1 MSQEITMQGFD
12 DLQRRFD
19 KVIREESKKRRQIH
33 LKLNDLMKEQVDD
46 EILDSGLRD
55 RHGKVRSWQ
64 GKFPGSGGGYAAVR
78 AISGKNEYGYA
89 YGYITNALEN
99 GHRVRRSY
107 RLGYVSKSRRFTVEG
122 YGFYDNARFMLKT
135 WSRMGAE
142 ELAEWVRD
150 VLEGRET

>member
-1 MSQEITMQGFD
+1 MSQEVTLRGFD

-19 KVIREESKKRRQIH
+19 KVIREESRKRRQIH
-33 LKLNDLMKEQVDD
+33 LKLNDLMKEEVDA

-55 RHGKVRSWQ
+55 EHGKIRSWQ

-78 AISGKNEYGYA
+78 AIPGKNDDGYA

-122 YGFYDNARFMLKT
+122 YFFYDSSRYMLEI
-135 WSRMGAE
+135 WSKKGAE
-142 ELAEWVRD
+142 ELAEWVKD
-150 VLEGRET
+150 VLEGRDA

>member
-1 MSQEITMQGFD
+1 MSQEITIRGFD
-12 DLQRRFD
+12 KIHRGFD
-19 KVIREESKKRRQIH
+19 TVLEGAAAKRREIHDKMSRELKSEVDRQIGARLH
-33 LKLNDLMKEQVDD
+33 
-46 EILDSGLRD
+46 DS
-55 RHGKVRSWQ
+55 HGRVRSWQ
-64 GKFPGSGGGYAAVR
+64 GRTVGSGGGYAAVR
-78 AISGKNEYGYA
+78 PIHGQNEHGYA
-89 YGYITNALEN
+89 YGLITNALEN